1 MLQFGYKSTSE
12 EHGPLDLVV
21 NAGRAE
27 AKLSSPYRLHPRRPI
42 GHDVPMS
49 RPNDP
54 LPIDE
59 ALPELTAALEAGTM
73 AVLVAPPGA
82 GKTTRVPLALL
93 HARWRGDGKII
104 LLEPRRLAARAAAR
118 RMAASLGEEV
128 GETVGYRVRLDAKV
142 SKRTRIE
149 VVTEGVFTRTILAD
163 PELTGT
169 AAVLFDEFHERSL
182 DGDLGLALAL
192 DASALR
198 DDLRLLVMSATIDGA
213 RVARLLQGAPVIES
227 QGRAFPVETRYAE
240 RDPAQRLEDQ
250 VASAALAALRADS
263 GSALVFLPG
272 QAEIARTAER
282 LAGRLPTDTDLAPL
296 YGQLSPAE
304 QDRAVQPAPAGRRK
318 VVLATSIA
326 ETSLTIEGVR
336 IVVDSGYR
344 RVPVY
349 EPATGL
355 TRLETVRVSRAGA
368 DQRRGRAGRTEP
380 GICYR
385 LWNEG
390 QTAALAAFDKPEILE
405 SDLAGLA
412 LDLAGWGVTDPGA
425 LAFLD
430 PPPRPAWAEAVALLK
445 ELEALTEDGRITAE
459 GEALARLPLHPRL
472 AHMVHRAAEEGD
484 AMTAAVLAVLVT
496 ERGLG
501 GMSVDLAHRLSAF
514 RADRS
519 KRAEEARGLAARWA
533 SAAGGRDRTVSG
545 EAGRHLARA
554 YPDRV
559 AQQAGG
565 RGRYRLANGRAAS
578 LEESDPLAASP
589 FLVVTDVTGSA
600 ANGRIRTAAAID
612 LETIEELFGD
622 RIATETTLAWDAGSR
637 SVRARRVRRLDALK
651 LDDDPVAID
660 DPPKAAA
667 MLAANV
673 NVADLPWSKEQKA
686 LRARTTFL
694 AGALGDPWPD
704 LSDTALSQGRDWLVP
719 FITGRTALSAIT
731 AEDLSA
737 ALDTLLPWNQR
748 TEIDRLLP
756 SYFDAPS
763 GTRVPIDYEA
773 ENGPALEI
781 RVQELFGLDRHPAV
795 GGGKIPL
802 LLVLLSPAH
811 RPIQI
816 TRDLPAFWRGSWKEV
831 AKDLKG
837 RYPRHF
843 WPDDPVTA
851 QATNRAKPRGS

>member
-1 MLQFGYKSTSE
+1 ML
-12 EHGPLDLVV
+12 
-21 NAGRAE
+21 
-27 AKLSSPYRLHPRRPI
+27 
-42 GHDVPMS
+42 
-49 RPNDP
+49 PNDP

-59 ALPELTAALEAGTM
+59 ALPRLLSALEAGTM

-93 HARWRGDGKII
+93 DAPWRKDGKII

-118 RMAASLGEEV
+118 RMATALGEEV
-128 GETVGYRVRLDAKV
+128 GETVGYRVRLDSKV

-149 VVTEGVFTRTILAD
+149 VVTEGVFTRAILSD
-163 PELTGT
+163 PELTGI
-169 AAVLFDEFHERSL
+169 AAVMFDEFHERSL

-213 RVARLLQGAPVIES
+213 RVGRLMGDAPVIES
-227 QGRAFPVETRYAE
+227 RGRAFPVETRYVD
-240 RDPAQRLEDQ
+240 RDPAGRLEDQ
-250 VASAALAALRADS
+250 VASTVLAALRADA

-272 QAEIARTAER
+272 QAEISRTAER

-318 VVLATSIA
+318 IVLATSIA

-344 RVPVY
+344 RVPAY

-385 LWNEG
+385 LWSEG
-390 QTAALAAFDKPEILE
+390 QSAALAAFDRPEILE
-405 SDLAGLA
+405 SDLSGLV
-412 LDLAGWGVTDPGA
+412 LDLASWGVTDPAA
-425 LAFLD
+425 LPFLD
-430 PPPRPAWAEAVALLK
+430 PPPKPAWAEAVALLK
-445 ELEALTEDGRITAE
+445 ELEALTEDGRITPE
-459 GEALARLPLHPRL
+459 GAALARLPLHPRL
-472 AHMVHRAAEEGD
+472 AHMVHRAAAEGE
-484 AMTAAVLAVLVT
+484 AITAALLAVLLS

-501 GMSVDLAHRLSAF
+501 GMGVDLAHRLSAF
-514 RADRS
+514 RSDRS
-519 KRAEEARGLAARWA
+519 KRAEEARGLAGRWA
-533 SAAGGRDRTVSG
+533 IAAGAKDRSVSG
-545 EAGRHLARA
+545 DVARHLARA

-578 LEESDPLAASP
+578 LEESDALAASP
-589 FLVVTDVTGSA
+589 FLVVTDVTGAA
-600 ANGRIRTAAAID
+600 ANGRIRAAAAID
-612 LETIEELFGD
+612 LATIEELFAG
-622 RIATETTLAWDAGSR
+622 RIVTETTLAFDAGSR
-637 SVRARRVRRLDALK
+637 GVRARRVRRLDALK

-660 DPPKAAA
+660 DPARASA
-667 MLAANV
+667 LLAANV
-673 NVADLPWSKEQKA
+673 AAADLPWSKDQKA
-686 LRARTTFL
+686 LRARATYL
-694 AGALGDPWPD
+694 AGALGDRWPD
-704 LSDTALSQGRDWLVP
+704 LSDAALSLNKDWLAP

-737 ALDTLLPWNQR
+737 ALETLLPWSLR
-748 TEIDRLLP
+748 ADIDRLLP
-756 SYFDAPS
+756 SHFDAPS
-763 GTRVPIDYEA
+763 GSHAPIDYEA

-816 TRDLPAFWRGSWKEV
+816 TRDLPAFWRGSWKDV

-843 WPDDPVTA
+843 WPDDPVAA
-851 QATNRAKPRGS
+851 QATNRAKPRGT

>member
-1 MLQFGYKSTSE
+1 
-12 EHGPLDLVV
+12 
-21 NAGRAE
+21 
-27 AKLSSPYRLHPRRPI
+27 
-42 GHDVPMS
+42 MS

-59 ALPELTAALEAGTM
+59 ALPRLTEALAAGPM

-93 HARWRGDGKII
+93 KAPWRGDGKII

-118 RMAASLGEEV
+118 RMAAALGEEV
-128 GETVGYRVRLDAKV
+128 GETVGYRVRLDSKV
-142 SKRTRIE
+142 SRKTRIE

-163 PELTGT
+163 PERTGI

-213 RVARLLQGAPVIES
+213 RVARLLQDAPVVES
-227 QGRAFPVETRYAE
+227 EGRAFPVETRYVE

-250 VASAALAALRADS
+250 VASAVLAALRADA
-263 GSALVFLPG
+263 GSTLVFLPG
-272 QAEIARTAER
+272 QAEISRTAER
-282 LAGRLPTDTDLAPL
+282 LAGRLPADTDLVPL

-318 VVLATSIA
+318 IVLATSIA

-344 RVPVY
+344 RVPAY

-390 QTAALAAFDKPEILE
+390 QTSALAAFDTPEILE
-405 SDLAGLA
+405 SDLSGLA
-412 LDLAGWGVTDPGA
+412 LDLASWGVADPGR
-425 LAFLD
+425 LSFLD
-430 PPPRPAWAEAVALLK
+430 PPPKPAWGEAVALLK

-472 AHMVHRAAEEGD
+472 AHMAHRAAEEGD
-484 AMTAAVLAVLVT
+484 AMTAALLAVLVT

-514 RADRS
+514 RSDRS
-519 KRAEEARGLAARWA
+519 KRAEEARGLAGRWA
-533 SAAGGRDRTVSG
+533 SAAGAKDRSISG

-565 RGRYRLANGRAAS
+565 QGRYRLANGRGAS
-578 LEESDPLAASP
+578 LETHDPLAASP
-589 FLVVTDVTGSA
+589 FLVVTDITGSA
-600 ANGRIRTAAAID
+600 GNGRIRAAAAID
-612 LETIEELFGD
+612 LETIEELFAG

-637 SVRARRVRRLDALK
+637 SVRARRVRRLEALK

-660 DPPKAAA
+660 GLEKAAA
-667 MLAANV
+667 LLAAHV
-673 NVADLPWSKEQKA
+673 NVADLPWSREQKA
-686 LRARTTFL
+686 LRARATFL

-704 LSDTALSQGRDWLVP
+704 LSDIALSANRDWLVP
-719 FITGRTALSAIT
+719 FIAGRTALSAIT

-737 ALDTLLPWNQR
+737 ALDVALPWSR
-748 TEIDRLLP
+748 RAEIDRLLP
-756 SYFDAPS
+756 SHFDAPS
-763 GTRVPIDYEA
+763 GSSAPIDYEA

-795 GGGKIPL
+795 GGGRIPL

-837 RYPRHF
+837 RYPRHS
-843 WPDDPVTA
+843 WPDDPIAA
-851 QATNRAKPRGS
+851 QATNLAKPRRT